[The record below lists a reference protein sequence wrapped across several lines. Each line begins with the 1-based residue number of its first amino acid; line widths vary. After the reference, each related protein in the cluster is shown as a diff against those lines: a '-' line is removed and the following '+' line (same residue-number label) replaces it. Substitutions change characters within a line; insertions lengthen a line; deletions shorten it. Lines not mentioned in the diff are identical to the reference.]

1 MLTSGDDHR
10 SPRRRARDEEI
21 AAEPPLGHPEVSSDV
36 VPSPVEARLVARSRK
51 LRAILDAA
59 DRRIDEG
66 AGIGYD
72 EFWKMY
78 RRSHEP
84 G

>member
-1 MLTSGDDHR
+1 MTTPDDDQR

-21 AAEPPLGHPEVSSDV
+21 AAEPQLAPPQLPPDA
-36 VPSPVEARLVARSRK
+36 VPSPVETQLLAHSRK

-66 AGIGYD
+66 ARIGHD

-78 RRSHEP
+78 RRRHEP